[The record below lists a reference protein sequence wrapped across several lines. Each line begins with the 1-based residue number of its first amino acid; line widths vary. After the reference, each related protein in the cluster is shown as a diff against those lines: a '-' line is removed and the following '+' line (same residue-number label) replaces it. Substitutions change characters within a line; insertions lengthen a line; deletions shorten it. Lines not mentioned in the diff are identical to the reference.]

1 MQIIRNTDPLTLLI
15 REECPM
21 PLFRFRRAALLA
33 VSLSLSLSL
42 SLSAVVPALAGE
54 DEQVLV
60 LRNHRFE
67 PDELTVPAGRRF
79 TLVVRNLDSTGDEF
93 ESHDLKLEKRIGANA
108 EIRLKLGPLQPGSYG
123 FVGEQHEDTAKGT
136 ISVK

>member
-1 MQIIRNTDPLTLLI
+1 MIMQIIRNTDPLTLLI

-33 VSLSLSLSL
+33 VSLSLS
-42 SLSAVVPALAGE
+42 AVVPALAGE

-67 PDELTVPAGRRF
+67 PAELTVPAGRRF